1 MFVPQ
6 SYRANDWAR
15 TGLVVSPLSYIGPS
29 ASAVRSQSVT
39 APSIVIPAGVTTWMG
54 WSAAWPTG
62 ASSGTSASPATMG
75 IRAWRRMERGRRTR
89 L

>member
-54 WSAAWPTG
+54 
-62 ASSGTSASPATMG
+62 
-75 IRAWRRMERGRRTR
+75 
-89 L
+89 